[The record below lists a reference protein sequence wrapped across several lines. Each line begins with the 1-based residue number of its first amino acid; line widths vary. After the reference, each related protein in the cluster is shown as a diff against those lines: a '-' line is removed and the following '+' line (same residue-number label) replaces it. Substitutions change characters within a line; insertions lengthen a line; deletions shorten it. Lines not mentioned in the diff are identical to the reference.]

1 MSSRKNKRNSLE
13 EKAPLVSFG
22 SHIDT
27 GRFHAATFLSL
38 GKWEWGVS
46 WGVCAT
52 CLSQSIGTKFITS
65 YMQNYNTQ
73 TAYLAL
79 QITGVFDQTTVTVS
93 VPCNVCGKEFTKTIT
108 VYKGKLESVVLPP
121 SIEIRG
127 SKVFPN
133 VVRIS
138 ADKDISVVSLNSKPL
153 STEIAQLF
161 PMSLSGTEHYVVTP
175 TGGPTGYFP
184 EFAVLSYEG
193 PNVVDLY
200 LTAQV
205 AFNGQTY
212 AAGSKLTITLQ
223 AFQGIQL
230 QATGDLSGTRIVSQT
245 SVVVLAGHTCSWK
258 YNKCNHVF
266 EQLQPVKAWGKN
278 YIVPPIPWQ
287 AKSDIVFISASQTTA
302 AILNGGQVLPI
313 NLLPKTA
320 LFVQADVPFQVLFYS
335 TGAVYQNLLYD
346 TFLIGIPDTSKYSQ
360 TYSVIGQAGF
370 VNFAILV
377 VETEQ
382 INGLLVGGQPL
393 PTLQWTQIPGTV
405 FSWALYQLQVALVPY
420 RVEHPNSPFGLLI
433 VGHKIFMITH
443 IDCCQDCLCP
453 LSCSQVL
460 CQKGLECK
468 MINGAP
474 HCVPASNGT
483 CWIWGDPHYNTF
495 DKHKYDFQGTC
506 TYTIA
511 KTCGN
516 NFELPSF
523 HIYAKNGNR
532 GSKRVSYVDMVTIE
546 VYGYTITITR
556 SENGF
561 VKVNGIRAHLPI
573 YLNGGSLQIFQSG
586 GSAVVVTEFHLRMSY
601 DWNQQLRITVS
612 SALQGSLCG
621 LCGNYNDDPKDDF
634 QTPAGTIAPDANA
647 FGKSWKVNVGDQ
659 DTCWDD
665 CHGPCVPCQADQ
677 AQKYQS
683 EQYCGLI
690 KAPSG
695 PFSPC
700 HSKVDPGFYLEGCV
714 YDVCA
719 NEGHR
724 QSVCDALES
733 YADACQKHGVQIG
746 EWRKLAGCLP
756 QCPPNS
762 QYQQCGTA
770 CPATCLDEQ
779 TQQQLL
785 CPLVCVE
792 GCHCLPGYVLSQG
805 KCIPKSSCGCL
816 HEGYLYAPNEGF
828 WADDKCTK
836 RCVCNPA
843 TNRVECTQQA
853 CKSSEK
859 CLVIKGV
866 RDCYPIDFVSCKI
879 HGDPHYFTFD
889 KYKFD
894 FQGPCAYVLTE
905 VCVKTMDLNWFGVY
919 VQNEYR
925 GSRAVSWTRS
935 VQINVHGIE
944 IIISRQ
950 YPGKVLVGGILTC
963 LPYNAVGNRVKIY
976 RKGPSAVVETNFGL
990 TVSFNWDHQL
1000 TVTVPGTYR
1009 NTLCGLCGNFNN
1021 IPADDALV
1029 PGGILVPTIP
1039 VFGAKGT
1046 KAFDPSCKQVVDPTC
1061 PGVDILANQQR
1072 ASGRECGLIVAVNGP
1087 FRECHGHVD
1096 QEAAFQDCIYD
1107 SCYLKGRYAFVCAA
1121 IANYVSAC
1129 QAAGI
1134 TIYPWRTPTFCPPR
1148 CSANSHYELCA
1159 KECDQACSSLYFPA
1173 PCPTKCQENC
1183 VCNDNF
1189 VRSNDVCVPMAMCG
1203 CLYQGRYYP
1212 VSEVFYPTCQERC
1225 VCQAGGKVVCE
1236 ATPCGPNE
1244 VCQLQDGH
1252 QKCYPTGS
1260 ATCSLVGDLYLTFD
1274 GLPFNFQ
1281 GTCSYILSKSVFT
1294 TKVANLPPFTVV
1306 VQNQVSGNGNIAVP
1320 KVVTVE
1326 MLSFEL
1332 SLLQDKWG
1340 YVNGVLRRLPVNLL
1354 DGKLRIFQHGFY
1366 QRIEAFFGVTVIF
1379 DLSFNVRITVPNNY
1393 KDQLGGLCGNYNGQ
1407 PQDDLQL
1414 PDGTVVSDVARFAA
1428 AWKIQTPGI
1437 FCTDGCSGKNC
1448 PICTEAKKEFFKQRS
1463 FCGILTATD
1472 GPFSSCHGVVDPTAY
1487 LNHCVFDLCIGG
1499 GDRQILCHSIQ
1510 SYVAACQG
1518 AKVTIQPWRSLD
1530 FCPITCTAN
1539 SHYTT
1544 CSNICEVTCAG
1555 LTDHLPCPETCV
1567 EGCQCDDGFFSDG
1580 LKCIPMDE
1588 CGCFE
1593 DNVYYP
1599 PNVPVLQNNC
1609 KEKCLCSP
1617 GGFFCEDHACA
1628 ANENCV
1634 TKDGVMQCQNID
1646 PCKVKLCRAKET
1658 CQVKDG
1664 QAVCVPDYTGHC
1676 WCWGDPHCHTFDGYS
1691 YDFQG
1696 TCSYVLVQSTGVDQS
1711 LVPFSVVI
1719 KNENRGDNKAV
1730 SYVKLVSIRVYEQV
1744 ITIHKQENGR
1754 VRVNG
1759 VTFNLPI
1766 TLLGGKIRIFSSG
1779 NFANVQIDFGLLM
1792 TYDWNWKVDAHLSSS
1807 YYGNVGGLCGNFNQL
1822 PGDEL
1827 RSPEDFLMP
1836 NVIIWATSW
1845 KVEDGDPLCFD
1856 ECSGKCPTC
1865 DQQQLAKY
1873 KTDGHC
1879 GIVSVSNGPFQDCHA
1894 TLDPNII
1901 LDNCALDVCM
1911 NGGDH
1916 GILCQAVNSYAEAC
1930 QTKGR
1935 QVGDWRTPINCPL
1948 PCPENSHYVKCGSR
1962 CPATCST
1969 RNTPFPCTLECV
1981 ETCQCNDGYILSAD
1995 KCVPIE
2001 SCGCTHKG
2009 VYYKP
2014 EEEFWN
2020 KDCTLRC
2027 KCDSKFG
2034 AVVCSLAAC
2043 QTGEQC
2049 KLVNGVQGCYSSTST
2064 CISAGNY
2071 QYTTFDGYGYRF
2083 EGRCI
2088 YQLSKVCLPRP
2099 DLTPFDLSAQNNV
2112 AEGRAVILN
2121 VYGKSI
2127 IVRTDQVDGNPVNL
2141 PFNYEEKIK
2150 VHSDGHQFV
2159 IETQFGL
2166 VVKLFKE
2173 NLNIETT
2180 APSNFAGHL
2189 CGLCGNANG
2198 NLADETMQEYGE
2210 NWFVGCSPSCS
2221 PKCPPCSSAELESY
2235 QQDSFCGLLNRP
2247 NGPFASCHGT
2257 IPVAPFFDEC
2267 IKKTCEVRGQKNVWC
2282 DVIATYVAACQARS
2296 IPLQNWRT
2304 DSFCPQYCPANSQYE
2319 LCGTRCAAT
2328 CENPQLPLMC
2338 RAPCGEGC
2346 ICRPGFILN
2355 GNLCVPL
2362 QECVCEFEGIYYKKG
2377 EEFFSNV
2384 FCRKRCRCMED
2395 ATVQCH
2401 DFCSDEDACKVVND
2415 VSVCFP
2421 REPGTCYALDGWNY
2435 VTFDGVQYS
2444 LPVLCSYVLAQSDER
2459 HKFSIV
2465 LSAGLTGIEEIQ
2477 SCFLRLIA
2485 QVNEERLLLPTDF
2498 GDVSVRQEG
2507 KVVLVRNNFGLRV
2520 FYDHNDWVAVSVSGT
2535 YQGLL
2540 KGLCGNFNK
2549 DKNDEFL
2556 LPGGKPVQDL
2566 TEFGNFWKIEGSR
2579 CLETCKEKC
2588 SVCDST
2594 MEAKFQSKE
2603 FCGLIQAVPGPFSR
2617 CHAIVNPDH
2626 YFKYCVARLC
2636 SSYGATES
2644 LCQSLQA
2651 YATACQLAG
2660 ATIDVWR
2667 PFTPCAPLN
2676 CLPGTHYEPCARN
2689 CKGTCAR
2696 DLVCVDPCVEGCVC
2710 NMGTLANGV
2719 ACVTPEQCGCWY
2731 EGSYISPD
2739 CKTKCTC
2746 ESPGQVLFPQAHLYS
2761 AGRRRLTKYKMARRC
2776 VPQSSAT
2783 CWARGDPHYQTFDM
2797 RKYDFMGTCTYTVAK
2812 TCGPDTTLPAF
2823 NVTIKNENRGV
2834 KTVSYVG
2841 LVMVQVYGYDIVVAR
2856 KEHGFVRVNNQRFR
2870 LPIFLIKD
2878 KLWLFQ
2884 SGTSVIIETDFAM
2897 RITYD
2902 WNSNFAVKISS
2913 SFFENV
2919 CGLCGDYNGKPE
2931 DDFRIPSGSLAPG
2944 LVEFGQSWKVEDG
2957 DPLCWSDCHGK
2968 CKNVTEEQLIKYTG
2982 ETFCGWISKK
2992 GGPFSKCHS
3001 LIEPGIFVENCAYD
3015 LFFYKGHREAL
3026 CQALKSYVDACQQEG
3041 GVVLDWRNLVGC
3053 PFSCP
3058 ENSVYKI
3065 CGSVCPATCSNELPL
3080 HCSSSQCVESC
3091 QCKDGFV
3098 MDAGK
3103 CIPRTA
3109 CGCLFEG
3116 RLLAPSEEFW
3126 GDSTCTK
3133 RCACNPQTKKV
3144 TCQAT
3149 KCSQREQCQVKNGI
3163 QNCYPVGYGT
3173 CSAIGHS
3180 HYHSFDGH
3188 SFNFQGTC
3196 LYRFAGLSQKR
3207 QGLVD
3212 FQILVQNSPH
3222 GGWSGTPKRMVKI
3235 EIYNQEITI
3244 SWASLGRIMINGQ
3257 LTNLPYKL
3265 GPDQIVI
3272 YQKGW
3277 DMVIQ
3282 TDFSLVV
3289 TVSWQSHLTVTVPTT
3304 YQGALSGLCGNFN
3317 GDKQDD
3323 MTLIGGG
3330 QVTKLTA
3337 FGQLWKVAEFPGCGE
3352 VSPKVCPD
3360 LQSMAQKQRSIST
3373 GCGLLV
3379 DKNGPFREC
3388 HGKINPEMF
3397 FLDCIYDYCTSNSQI
3412 SALGYIISAYASACQ
3427 VVRVTIYIWR
3437 IHIDWK
3443 LVCPPNSHYELCSR
3457 SCQQTCDSLYSSLP
3471 CSTYCTEGCVCD
3483 EGFVLSGDRCVP
3495 LDECGCNYQDRYY
3508 MSGQTFYPTSTCNI
3522 KCTCQTAGVVI
3533 CQKSSCGPN
3542 EECKMVDGVQKC
3554 HPMSSATCS
3563 ASGDPHYLSF
3573 DGVPFDFQGT
3583 CAYILAKTT
3592 VESMSDLIPFT
3603 IVTVNEAKILEI
3615 CMTVAPIPCLLPF
3628 QVNGIFRSLPIELS
3642 EGHLKA
3648 YQHGTKVLIRTSF
3661 GLLVS
3666 YDLVYHVRITVP
3678 SSYQKQMQGL
3688 CGNYNGKKDDEFL
3701 LPSGKKVTD
3710 VAVFGA
3716 SWKVSVIGAEGPCSD
3731 GCSGSNCPTC
3741 DEEKKKVF
3749 KQRNYCGILTASDGP
3764 LKGCHSKVNPT
3775 VFFNDCIYDLCQSS
3789 GNSQALCQSIQS
3801 YVSACQEAKVL
3812 IQPWRSPSF
3821 CPMSCPPNSHY
3832 EECADFCTAD
3842 CSGLRI
3848 CPDTCAEGCQCDL
3861 GYFFDGL
3868 GCVSVDGCGCFGN
3881 GSYYRVRLQPSLE
3894 SDLCS
3899 TQPHVDGDSP
3909 SSRCPDPNWFQE
3921 SQHQT
3926 KASFQMLTIMSTRL
3940 SLRASLPSAKNASSN
3955 LAFILLREG
3964 NPARMRT
3971 WHKLL
3976 GNLLITAASPH
3987 DL

>member
-1 MSSRKNKRNSLE
+1 MGTIHL
-13 EKAPLVSFG
+13 AL
-22 SHIDT
+22 
-27 GRFHAATFLSL
+27 
-38 GKWEWGVS
+38 
-46 WGVCAT
+46 AT

-287 AKSDIVFISASQTTA
+287 AKSDIPPKPQPYNTKWVAKKQA

-433 VGHKIFMITH
+433 VGVTSQNSYGTVGSSM
-443 IDCCQDCLCP
+443 QGP

-561 VKVNGIRAHLPI
+561 VNGIRAHLPI

-733 YADACQKHGVQIG
+733 YADACQKHGVQIV
-746 EWRKLAGCLP
+746 P

-935 VQINVHGIE
+935 
-944 IIISRQ
+944 
-950 YPGKVLVGGILTC
+950 VGGILTC

-1340 YVNGVLRRLPVNLL
+1340 YAQVNGVLRRLPVNLL

-1530 FCPITCTAN
+1530 FCR
-1539 SHYTT
+1539 
-1544 CSNICEVTCAG
+1544 
-1555 LTDHLPCPETCV
+1555 
-1567 EGCQCDDGFFSDG
+1567 CQCDDGFFSDG

-1634 TKDGVMQCQNID
+1634 TKDGVMQCQNI
-1646 PCKVKLCRAKET
+1646 
-1658 CQVKDG
+1658 
-1664 QAVCVPDYTGHC
+1664 GHC

-1935 QVGDWRTPINCPL
+1935 QVGDWRTPINCP
-1948 PCPENSHYVKCGSR
+1948 
-1962 CPATCST
+1962 TCST

-2121 VYGKSI
+2121 
-2127 IVRTDQVDGNPVNL
+2127 VDGNPVNL

-2282 DVIATYVAACQARS
+2282 DVIATYVAACQAR
-2296 IPLQNWRT
+2296 T
-2304 DSFCPQYCPANSQYE
+2304 QYCPANSQYE

-2465 LSAGLTGIEEIQ
+2465 LSAGLTGIEEVKI
-2477 SCFLRLIA
+2477 

-2731 EGSYISPD
+2731 EGRLTLQGESYISPD

-2746 ESPGQVLFPQAHLYS
+2746 ESPGQVYCLLY
-2761 AGRRRLTKYKMARRC
+2761 G
-2776 VPQSSAT
+2776 
-2783 CWARGDPHYQTFDM
+2783 
-2797 RKYDFMGTCTYTVAK
+2797 
-2812 TCGPDTTLPAF
+2812 CG
-2823 NVTIKNENRGV
+2823 
-2834 KTVSYVG
+2834 
-2841 LVMVQVYGYDIVVAR
+2841 
-2856 KEHGFVRVNNQRFR
+2856 
-2870 LPIFLIKD
+2870 
-2878 KLWLFQ
+2878 
-2884 SGTSVIIETDFAM
+2884 
-2897 RITYD
+2897 
-2902 WNSNFAVKISS
+2902 
-2913 SFFENV
+2913 
-2919 CGLCGDYNGKPE
+2919 
-2931 DDFRIPSGSLAPG
+2931 
-2944 LVEFGQSWKVEDG
+2944 
-2957 DPLCWSDCHGK
+2957 
-2968 CKNVTEEQLIKYTG
+2968 TG
-2982 ETFCGWISKK
+2982 E
-2992 GGPFSKCHS
+2992 
-3001 LIEPGIFVENCAYD
+3001 
-3015 LFFYKGHREAL
+3015 
-3026 CQALKSYVDACQQEG
+3026 
-3041 GVVLDWRNLVGC
+3041 
-3053 PFSCP
+3053 
-3058 ENSVYKI
+3058 
-3065 CGSVCPATCSNELPL
+3065 
-3080 HCSSSQCVESC
+3080 
-3091 QCKDGFV
+3091 
-3098 MDAGK
+3098 
-3103 CIPRTA
+3103 A
-3109 CGCLFEG
+3109 CGVRDGLRGCFPTEG
-3116 RLLAPSEEFW
+3116 RCIMIPGQHF
-3126 GDSTCTK
+3126 T
-3133 RCACNPQTKKV
+3133 
-3144 TCQAT
+3144 
-3149 KCSQREQCQVKNGI
+3149 
-3163 QNCYPVGYGT
+3163 
-3173 CSAIGHS
+3173 
-3180 HYHSFDGH
+3180 SFDGL
-3188 SFNFQGTC
+3188 SGDAVAPGAYQLVSLCDTLSDDWFRLIARVTLCQPLQTTTVT
-3196 LYRFAGLSQKR
+3196 LYLFLKNSMITVNDQKEVWVNGL
-3207 QGLVD
+3207 
-3212 FQILVQNSPH
+3212 P
-3222 GGWSGTPKRMVKI
+3222 VKI
-3235 EIYNQEITI
+3235 PLEITNVVKFDLTGDVIVLQTPQVQVTFGPNHRI
-3244 SWASLGRIMINGQ
+3244 SISISPALAG
-3257 LTNLPYKL
+3257 K
-3265 GPDQIVI
+3265 VC
-3272 YQKGW
+3272 
-3277 DMVIQ
+3277 
-3282 TDFSLVV
+3282 
-3289 TVSWQSHLTVTVPTT
+3289 
-3304 YQGALSGLCGNFN
+3304 GACGNFN
-3317 GDKQDD
+3317 YTPADD
-3323 MTLIGGG
+3323 LKGPGG
-3330 QVTKLTA
+3330 VDVSSVPELLLSWTA
-3337 FGQLWKVAEFPGCGE
+3337 RDFAPLLSPPM
-3352 VSPKVCPD
+3352 VSP
-3360 LQSMAQKQRSIST
+3360 
-3373 GCGLLV
+3373 
-3379 DKNGPFREC
+3379 
-3388 HGKINPEMF
+3388 
-3397 FLDCIYDYCTSNSQI
+3397 
-3412 SALGYIISAYASACQ
+3412 
-3427 VVRVTIYIWR
+3427 
-3437 IHIDWK
+3437 
-3443 LVCPPNSHYELCSR
+3443 
-3457 SCQQTCDSLYSSLP
+3457 
-3471 CSTYCTEGCVCD
+3471 
-3483 EGFVLSGDRCVP
+3483 
-3495 LDECGCNYQDRYY
+3495 
-3508 MSGQTFYPTSTCNI
+3508 
-3522 KCTCQTAGVVI
+3522 
-3533 CQKSSCGPN
+3533 
-3542 EECKMVDGVQKC
+3542 
-3554 HPMSSATCS
+3554 
-3563 ASGDPHYLSF
+3563 
-3573 DGVPFDFQGT
+3573 
-3583 CAYILAKTT
+3583 
-3592 VESMSDLIPFT
+3592 
-3603 IVTVNEAKILEI
+3603 
-3615 CMTVAPIPCLLPF
+3615 
-3628 QVNGIFRSLPIELS
+3628 
-3642 EGHLKA
+3642 
-3648 YQHGTKVLIRTSF
+3648 
-3661 GLLVS
+3661 
-3666 YDLVYHVRITVP
+3666 
-3678 SSYQKQMQGL
+3678 
-3688 CGNYNGKKDDEFL
+3688 
-3701 LPSGKKVTD
+3701 
-3710 VAVFGA
+3710 
-3716 SWKVSVIGAEGPCSD
+3716 
-3731 GCSGSNCPTC
+3731 
-3741 DEEKKKVF
+3741 
-3749 KQRNYCGILTASDGP
+3749 
-3764 LKGCHSKVNPT
+3764 
-3775 VFFNDCIYDLCQSS
+3775 
-3789 GNSQALCQSIQS
+3789 
-3801 YVSACQEAKVL
+3801 
-3812 IQPWRSPSF
+3812 
-3821 CPMSCPPNSHY
+3821 
-3832 EECADFCTAD
+3832 
-3842 CSGLRI
+3842 
-3848 CPDTCAEGCQCDL
+3848 
-3861 GYFFDGL
+3861 
-3868 GCVSVDGCGCFGN
+3868 
-3881 GSYYRVRLQPSLE
+3881 
-3894 SDLCS
+3894 
-3899 TQPHVDGDSP
+3899 
-3909 SSRCPDPNWFQE
+3909 
-3921 SQHQT
+3921 
-3926 KASFQMLTIMSTRL
+3926 QMLWET
-3940 SLRASLPSAKNASSN
+3940 A
-3955 LAFILLREG
+3955 
-3964 NPARMRT
+3964 
-3971 WHKLL
+3971 
-3976 GNLLITAASPH
+3976 LI
-3987 DL
+3987 